1 MSTFTEKVLKIE
13 LRGEQLFLLPEK
25 AIYWPDRDMVL
36 IADLHLGKVG
46 HFRKSGIPIPQKA
59 GRSTID
65 RLESILFHYDP
76 EKVVFLGDLF
86 HSEYNSDW
94 LGLNNLMERYPHTS
108 YILVEGNHDILR
120 DYNYQESKLQL
131 IRDQVEVGPFV
142 LSHEPIEE
150 VIEGKYNLCGHLHPA
165 VRLEG
170 RARQYMRL
178 ACFYFGDNT
187 GILPAFGSFTGCA
200 IIKPL
205 KNEKVFVIAEDKVI
219 AVH

>member
-1 MSTFTEKVLKIE
+1 MSTFTDKALKLA
-13 LRGEQLFLLPEK
+13 LRGEQLLLLPEK
-25 AIYWPDRDMVL
+25 AIYWPTREMIL

-59 GRSTID
+59 ERSTID
-65 RLESILFHYDP
+65 RLESIIFHYVP

-86 HSEYNSDW
+86 HSEYNADW
-94 LGLNNLMERYPHTS
+94 LGLNNLMERYPDTS
-108 YILVEGNHDILR
+108 YFLVEGNHDILK
-120 DYNYQESKLQL
+120 DYNYQESRLQL
-131 IRDQVEVGPFV
+131 IREQVEVGPFV

-170 RARQYMRL
+170 SARQYMRL
-178 ACFYFGDNT
+178 SCFYFGDNT

-200 IIKPL
+200 VIKPL
-205 KNEKVFVIAEDKVI
+205 KNEKVFVIADDKVI